1 MTVDEFDEFCD
12 AVRALIIELEKR
24 IIQLELQACKKRLVM
39 DDDSWYWDH

>member
-1 MTVDEFDEFCD
+1 MSHDLEDLLD
-12 AVRALIIELEKR
+12 LIRELEKR